1 MSAATSTTS
10 TLNRA
15 SAILGTAMMIAW
27 TLGIGLVGLG
37 LLLVVAYALVAQSHT
52 LAIVCSF
59 LLFAPL
65 IITIV
70 WGIIS
75 AAEAIS
81 EKWAAHHRGSGPSW
95 WERRKAHRVLYQAY
109 FF

>member
-37 LLLVVAYALVAQSHT
+37 LLLVIAYALVAQSHT
-52 LAIVCSF
+52 LAIICSF
-59 LLFAPL
+59 LLFAP
-65 IITIV
+65 IIMTIV

-75 AAEAIS
+75 AAEVTN
-81 EKWAAHHRGSGPSW
+81 EKLAAHHKGPRPSW
-95 WERRKAHRVLYQAY
+95 WERRKARVPY
-109 FF
+109 